1 MSKRKRITNI
11 TFDFEGAHVAITD
24 WSQGGAAS
32 FENGNVLVKAKVPKE
47 SDLTDEQK
55 ALLEE
60 FGEEFKPL
68 VMKSQDLNQSPS
80 SSPEGVIG
88 DDKNDNLGNTP
99 EMSEELLKRL
109 EALEAQNKAAEAKN
123 QALEAQLKE
132 KEAKEVVESLSK
144 YELSEDLTKSVA
156 DLVGAVSKEQ
166 AEVVYKA
173 LDALVDAKELVAKAA
188 AQTEPTDLAKA
199 LGAEVGSPV
208 KPEPASQSDSIL
220 KHLKSLRE
228 ESK

>member
-1 MSKRKRITNI
+1 MSKKKRLTEI
-11 TFDFEGAHVAITD
+11 TFDFDGAHLAYTD

-32 FENGNVLVKAKVPKE
+32 FENDPVLLKSNDQEP
-47 SDLTDEQK
+47 LTPEQK
-55 ALLEE
+55 ELLGKY
-60 FGEEFKPL
+60 GEEFKPL
-68 VMKSQDLNQSPS
+68 VMKNQDLNQSPS

-109 EALEAQNKAAEAKN
+109 EALEAQNEAAEAKN

-132 KEAKEVVESLSK
+132 KEVKEVVESLSK

-199 LGAEVGSPV
+199 LGAEVGSPSKTAELSLGARV
-208 KPEPASQSDSIL
+208 SQEAELIVN
-220 KHLKSLRE
+220 KGK
-228 ESK
+228 K